1 MHAPSDG
8 VLFRS
13 KNCRLRPRFRGSSVP
28 TAAQISRRKQ
38 TGDAHR
44 WWAKAAY
51 NGQDRPAALAALQA
65 SGIPAKPIDGAKDL
79 LSAMAR
85 GDALIKGA
93 AKLTVPRRKGHAQ
106 NTRYHRLLQSRL
118 VMGYAGFE
126 VFAKACLR
134 KPEKG
139 GLGLEDF
146 ERLVGSCRLP
156 AVVISQPLLNAET
169 SRWLSREGD
178 GDPIDVL
185 GDFLRLSSSHKEF
198 LHDWFKGRAIKQHV
212 DALHLAKIL
221 RHTTAHGVLSPA
233 KCHGLGLT
241 DALKTLPKAIDEV
254 RVAVIGRLYECRSR
268 DASKQDGQD

>member
-1 MHAPSDG
+1 M
-8 VLFRS
+8 
-13 KNCRLRPRFRGSSVP
+13 P
-28 TAAQISRRKQ
+28 TAAKVSRTKPK
-38 TGDAHR
+38 GEAHR
-44 WWAKAAY
+44 WWARAAY
-51 NGQDRPAALAALQA
+51 NGNDRLAALAALQA

-106 NTRYHRLLQSRL
+106 NTRYHRLLQWRL

-139 GLGLEDF
+139 AGLGLEDF

-156 AVVISQPLLNAET
+156 ALAISQPVLNAET
-169 SRWLSREGD
+169 SRWLSREGN

-185 GDFLRLSSSHKEF
+185 GDFLRLATGQKDF
-198 LHDWFKGRAIKQHV
+198 LHDWFKGRAIQQHV

-221 RHTTAHGVLSPA
+221 RHTTAHGVLSPT

-241 DALKTLPKAIDEV
+241 DALKALPRAIDEV
-254 RVAVIGRLYECRSR
+254 RVAVIGRFYECRSR
-268 DASKQDGQD
+268 DASK

>member
-1 MHAPSDG
+1 MS
-8 VLFRS
+8 
-13 KNCRLRPRFRGSSVP
+13 
-28 TAAQISRRKQ
+28 TAAKTKRPKPKQ
-38 TGDAHR
+38 AAQA
-44 WWAKAAY
+44 WWARAAY
-51 NGQDRPAALAALQA
+51 NGQDRPAALAALA
-65 SGIPAKPIDGAKDL
+65 SSGIPLKSVDGAKDL

-93 AKLTVPRRKGHAQ
+93 ARLTVPRRKGRPQ
-106 NTRYHRLLQSRL
+106 NTRYHRLLQWRL

-185 GDFLRLSSSHKEF
+185 GDFLRLGSSHKQF
-198 LHDWFKGRAIKQHV
+198 LHDWFKGRAIEQHV

-233 KCHGLGLT
+233 KCRGLGLT
-241 DALKTLPKAIDEV
+241 DALKTLPKVIDEV
-254 RVAVIGRLYECRSR
+254 RHAVINRLYKCRM
-268 DASKQDGQD
+268 

>member
-1 MHAPSDG
+1 MSPVAK
-8 VLFRS
+8 V
-13 KNCRLRPRFRGSSVP
+13 
-28 TAAQISRRKQ
+28 SRRQSK
-38 TGDAHR
+38 GDAHR

-51 NGQDRPAALAALQA
+51 NGQDRSAALAALQA
-65 SGIPAKPIDGAKDL
+65 SGIPAKTVDGAKDL

-93 AKLTVPRRKGHAQ
+93 ARLTVPRRKGRSQ
-106 NTRYHRLLQSRL
+106 NTRYHRLLQWRL

-146 ERLVGSCRLP
+146 ERLTTSCRLP
-156 AVVISQPLLNAET
+156 PLTITSPLLNAET

-185 GDFLRLSSSHKEF
+185 GDFLRLGNSHKDF
-198 LHDWFKGRAIKQHV
+198 LHDWFKGRAIEQHV
-212 DALHLAKIL
+212 DALQLAKIL

-233 KCHGLGLT
+233 KCRGLGLT
-241 DALKTLPKAIDEV
+241 DALNTLPKAIDEV
-254 RVAVIGRLYECRSR
+254 RLAVISRLYKCRM
-268 DASKQDGQD
+268 